1 MKYKIQGPIQGP
13 GIAYKIQGPGM
24 AYEIQGPSMAYKIQG
39 PIQGPSMAYK
49 IQAPGIA
56 YVLLG
61 AFLFGWKIYYTARA
75 RVQPPPPP
83 LWGRAR
89 DSNEPSGPLR
99 RVEPKAVVRVE
110 VAVSPRPCLGCAVEL
125 ARFFRAVAGVGS
137 AAAAPAGARRNPRRL
152 PGPAQPC
159 GPNKSPLAF
168 FGGGGLYTASA
179 RAHLCITH
187 DSR

>member
-137 AAAAPAGARRNPRRL
+137 AAAAPAQGGTPGASLARRSPAARIRARL
-152 PGPAQPC
+152 LFLVEGVYIQQ
-159 GPNKSPLAF
+159 
-168 FGGGGLYTASA
+168 A
-179 RAHLCITH
+179 REHIYA
-187 DSR
+187 